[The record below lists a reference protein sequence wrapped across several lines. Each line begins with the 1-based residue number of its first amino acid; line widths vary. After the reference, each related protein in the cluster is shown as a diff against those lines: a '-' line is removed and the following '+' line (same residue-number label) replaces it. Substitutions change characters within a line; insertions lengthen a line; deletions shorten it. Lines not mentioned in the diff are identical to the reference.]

1 MSEGFQIIRGGRLL
15 DIAARTA
22 EFADILV
29 EGNTISAIGAAGLAA
44 PDGAVEIDASD
55 RMLMPGLVN
64 GHTHETGHEHPVDP

>member
-44 PDGAVEIDASD
+44 PEFLIEVEAMAARD
-55 RMLMPGLVN
+55 
-64 GHTHETGHEHPVDP
+64 